1 MTFETPCSPS
11 HCLLMLNETMH
22 SDILRL
28 VHETVYA
35 LKDKEQRSPLAY
47 LIESLETTLDRYQH
61 LDSSIIDIN
70 PFNADPRHPFTFNPE
85 RAYSHDMKL
94 LAFQLEA
101 LKKIRSELSSF

>member
-1 MTFETPCSPS
+1 
-11 HCLLMLNETMH
+11 MLNETMH

-28 VHETVYA
+28 VHETVYE

-47 LIESLETTLDRYQH
+47 LIESFEVTLERYRH
-61 LDSSIIDIN
+61 LDSYTLIDIN